1 MTYSFDGRVAIV
13 TGAGGGLG
21 RCHALELAKRGCK
34 VVVNDLGG
42 AMDGTGGSSEAAE
55 GVVAEIKA
63 AGGEA
68 IANGGSVSDR
78 AGAQSMVDNAM
89 AAWGRVDI
97 LINNAGILRDKSFA
111 KMELD
116 DFQTVLDVHL
126 MGSVNVT
133 RAAWPIMREQNYGRV
148 VVTTSP
154 TGLYGNFGQ
163 ANYGAAKLGLVGL
176 MNTLK
181 IEGVRNNIHTNT
193 IAPVAA
199 TRMTE
204 NLMTGDALK
213 ALAPELVTPAV
224 IYLCSEEAPNGVVLQ
239 AQGGQFS
246 VACIVENAGVNL
258 GVEAT
263 AEDIGESFE
272 RIADLAGAKPRGSL
286 DPRRHVIGRCGVPSR
301 GRRRPHHHPHLR
313 RLGLRL
319 AGVGAKVRP
328 Q

>member
-1 MTYSFDGRVAIV
+1 MSAP
-13 TGAGGGLG
+13 GAWWTTPWQ
-21 RCHALELAKRGCK
+21 
-34 VVVNDLGG
+34 LGG
-42 AMDGTGGSSEAAE
+42 
-55 GVVAEIKA
+55 
-63 AGGEA
+63 
-68 IANGGSVSDR
+68 
-78 AGAQSMVDNAM
+78 
-89 AAWGRVDI
+89 VDI
-97 LINNAGILRDKSFA
+97 VINNAGILRDKSFA

-204 NLMTGDALK
+204 NLMTGDALE

-224 IYLCSEEAPNGVVLQ
+224 IYLCSEQAPNGVVLQ

-246 VACIVENAGVNL
+246 VACIVENAGANL
-258 GVEAT
+258 GMEAT
-263 AEDIGESFE
+263 AEDIGENFE

-286 DPRRHVIGRCGVPSR
+286 D
-301 GRRRPHHHPHLR
+301 
-313 RLGLRL
+313 LG
-319 AGVGAKVRP
+319 AM
-328 Q
+328 